1 MIHNQIQVRNLT
13 IQPPL
18 LLAPMAGLTHSAL
31 RTLLLTFGGVGLL
44 ATEMLSARRL
54 PAESASTSPYLVRTA
69 DEGPLSY
76 QLLVASPQEVAP
88 ALAILHRLGADAID
102 LNLGCPAPKVRRA
115 GGGSSLM
122 ADPEQ
127 VRRIVATARRLTSL
141 PLTAKIRLGET
152 LDEGLLREFC
162 RMLAEEGIDL
172 LTVHARLRREPFGRK
187 PRWEWVGRV
196 KGWLDIPVIANG
208 GICSVATARECLRIS
223 GADGLMIGRAAAEKP
238 WLFAEISRE
247 IYGLEAGG
255 VEIDLPRIY
264 LEMVTA
270 LGARFRP
277 ERRLGRLKE
286 FTHYFARN
294 YPFGHHLA
302 TAIQSSGSVAEAWER
317 ALAFFARHAS
327 ENSLPVEIPG
337 AGGVRSAQGRVEI
350 AEAQQR
356 KAGLQLLQPGADADG
371 RSA

>member
-1 MIHNQIQVRNLT
+1 MIHNQIQVRDLA
-13 IQPPL
+13 IRPPL

-31 RTLLLTFGGVGLL
+31 RTLLLSFGGIGLL

-69 DEGPLSY
+69 GEGPLSY
-76 QLLVASPQEVAP
+76 QLLVAGPEEVAP
-88 ALAILHRLGADAID
+88 AVAILHRLGADAID
-102 LNLGCPAPKVRRA
+102 LNLGCPAPRVRQA

-127 VRRIVATARRLTSL
+127 VRRIVAAARGLTSL
-141 PLTAKIRLGET
+141 PLSAKIRLGET
-152 LDEGLLREFC
+152 LDEGRLREFC
-162 RMLAEEGIDL
+162 LMLTEGGIDL

-187 PRWEWVGRV
+187 PRWEWVG
-196 KGWLDIPVIANG
+196 KIKDWLDIPVIANG
-208 GICSVATARECLRIS
+208 GVCSVATARDCLRIS

-238 WLFAEISRE
+238 WIFAEISRE
-247 IYGLEAGG
+247 IYGLEDGG

-270 LGARFRP
+270 LVARFRP

-302 TAIQSSGSVAEAWER
+302 TAVQSSGSMEEAWER
-317 ALAFFARHAS
+317 ALAFFARHAPES
-327 ENSLPVEIPG
+327 SLPGRITG
-337 AGGVRSAQGRVEI
+337 AGENPFN
-350 AEAQQR
+350 
-356 KAGLQLLQPGADADG
+356 AGGG
-371 RSA
+371 